1 MVDEGWRQV
10 RVVVGLGEQS
20 CSIMCSTDSADV
32 SLTIVVVRFR
42 VRVVGVPWLDR
53 APVEMLRVSWRG
65 MVVCRL
71 ICLMLCRCI

>member
-42 VRVVGVPWLDR
+42 VRVVGVPWLYR
-53 APVEMLRVSWRG
+53 ALVEMLCVSWCG
-65 MVVCRL
+65 MVVRRL
-71 ICLMLCRCI
+71 ICSMLRCCI